1 MVVGIIGLGL
11 MGASFARTLKKQGG
25 YTVYGIDQSADV
37 MRKAELL
44 CAVDAPLTKEK
55 AKEVDLLVF
64 ALYPRA
70 FLSTAQQWVPH
81 LKEGAIVTDFCGN
94 KRIVLSAMQSLQ
106 NLRPDLHFAG
116 GHPMA
121 GREYS
126 GIEHAVTTLFEKASM
141 ILVPLTSNV
150 SKLDWLKKFYLSV
163 GFGEVVFTTA
173 EHHDSMIAYTSQ
185 LCHIVSNAFIK
196 NQSAEKHCGYSAGSY
211 RDLTRV
217 ARLNGKMWTELLMDN
232 RDMLSKEL
240 DELIFH
246 LTEYKNALQEN
257 DENKLLDLLE
267 SGNNR
272 KLKIDSRKKSNDN
285 PDG

>member
-1 MVVGIIGLGL
+1 
-11 MGASFARTLKKQGG
+11 
-25 YTVYGIDQSADV
+25 
-37 MRKAELL
+37 
-44 CAVDAPLTKEK
+44 
-55 AKEVDLLVF
+55 
-64 ALYPRA
+64 
-70 FLSTAQQWVPH
+70 
-81 LKEGAIVTDFCGN
+81 
-94 KRIVLSAMQSLQ
+94 
-106 NLRPDLHFAG
+106 
-116 GHPMA
+116 MA

-217 ARLNGKMWTELLMDN
+217 ARLNGKMWTELMMDN